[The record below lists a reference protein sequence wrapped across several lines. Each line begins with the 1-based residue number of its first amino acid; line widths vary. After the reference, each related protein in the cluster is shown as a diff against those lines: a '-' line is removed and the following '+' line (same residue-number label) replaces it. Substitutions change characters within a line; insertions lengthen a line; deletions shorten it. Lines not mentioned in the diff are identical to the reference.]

1 MDNNSGC
8 NWCGNKMIRGNAG
21 GSMNKEVSE
30 EKTSEIAREFF
41 LGEFSFD
48 ELEYVPANLSKGDKK
63 ELADLIID
71 FGDNIIAFQIKGR
84 RGEPVP
90 GGDKKWVERKIT
102 DAKNQLVN
110 TWEQYRDYEIPQFIN
125 GKGDSCMLKARG
137 IYTGII
143 ILYNEAIE
151 DYKRIV
157 SCNRIDGQFQCF
169 TYNDFRVC
177 CEKLVIPRDIIEYL
191 EFRKQIIKPD
201 KICSVDEELMAE
213 EFLHRKYGTSN
224 FGPHELDTF
233 RWFLKNYQSRLV
245 EGECNQYRDI
255 LQIFLE
261 LDRAGI
267 DAFSQRIANIIDL
280 ARKKNVSDSNYIVP
294 QDKNSS
300 SFLFLASNEF
310 DKEYIERLMFLF
322 MYKTKSNKCLSV
334 VAYFKNEDDID
345 FRLDWIYIEKDWE
358 YDEVLEEICD
368 SPEVKKKWNPALI
381 LTHKVNK

>member
-1 MDNNSGC
+1 
-8 NWCGNKMIRGNAG
+8 
-21 GSMNKEVSE
+21 MNKEVSE
-30 EKTSEIAREFF
+30 ERTSEIAREFF

-63 ELADLIID
+63 ELADL
-71 FGDNIIAFQIKGR
+71 KGR
-84 RGEPVP
+84 RGAPVP
-90 GGDKKWVERKIT
+90 GGDRKWVERKIN

-110 TWEQYRDYEIPQFIN
+110 TLEQYSKYEIPQFIN
-125 GKGDSCMLKARG
+125 GKGDKCTLKTGGAY
-137 IYTGII
+137 IGII

-169 TYNDFRVC
+169 TYNDFKVC

-191 EFRKQIIKPD
+191 EFRKKIIQPD
-201 KICSVDEELMAE
+201 KICNADEELLAE
-213 EFLHRKYGTSN
+213 EFLCGKYGTSN

-267 DAFSQRIANIIDL
+267 DAFSQRVANIIDL
-280 ARKKNVSDSNYIVP
+280 ARKKKSSDSNYIVP

-300 SFLFLASNEF
+300 SFLFLTSNGF

-334 VAYFKNEDDID
+334 VAYFENEDDVE
-345 FRLDWIYIEKDWE
+345 FRLDWMCIEKDWE
-358 YDEVLEEICD
+358 YDKLLEEICI

>member
-1 MDNNSGC
+1 
-8 NWCGNKMIRGNAG
+8 
-21 GSMNKEVSE
+21 MNKEVSE
-30 EKTSEIAREFF
+30 ERTSEIAREFF

-48 ELEYVPANLSKGDKK
+48 ELEYVPSNLSKGDKK

-71 FGDNIIAFQIKGR
+71 YGDKTIAFQIKGR
-84 RGEPVP
+84 RGDPVP
-90 GGDKKWVERKIT
+90 GGDRKWVERKIN

-110 TWEQYRDYEIPQFIN
+110 TLEQYSKYEIPQFMN
-125 GKGDSCMLKARG
+125 GKGDRCTLKTG
-137 IYTGII
+137 GTYIGII

-169 TYNDFRVC
+169 TYNDFKVC

-191 EFRKQIIKPD
+191 EFRKKIIQPD
-201 KICSVDEELMAE
+201 KICNVDEELMTE
-213 EFLHRKYGTSN
+213 EFLCGKYGTSN

-233 RWFLKNYQSRLV
+233 RWFLKTYQSRLV
-245 EGECNQYRDI
+245 EGECNQYRAI

-267 DAFSQRIANIIDL
+267 DAFSQRVTNIIDL
-280 ARKKNVSDSNYIVP
+280 ARKKKFSDSNYIVP

-300 SFLFLASNEF
+300 SFLFLASNGF

-334 VAYFKNEDDID
+334 VAYFENEDDVD
-345 FRLDWIYIEKDWE
+345 FRLDWMYIEKDWE
-358 YDEVLEEICD
+358 YDELLEEICN